1 MKEKNVF
8 DVQKFLSSF
17 QDVGKETSLN
27 LKLNLSI
34 VNALWLLLSGE
45 RFSLEGFIK
54 QSILESMTKVTI
66 KYLQR
71 FFRENLQFFIQKV
84 KTERKQ
90 NRRKERTREIWVHSK
105 YVVNFCSKSG
115 LWKLKFIYSE
125 KATKFCEIFT
135 LLLTVCTVLKSEL
148 KILQNFVAFSE
159 YMNFIKCILKPLLN
173 VVQLYKGFKPIAG
186 GQCPLRWPGK
196 NHE

>member
-135 LLLTVCTVLKSEL
+135 LLLTVCTVLKS
-148 KILQNFVAFSE
+148 
-159 YMNFIKCILKPLLN
+159 
-173 VVQLYKGFKPIAG
+173 
-186 GQCPLRWPGK
+186 
-196 NHE
+196 

>member
-54 QSILESMTKVTI
+54 QSPTP
-66 KYLQR
+66 
-71 FFRENLQFFIQKV
+71 
-84 KTERKQ
+84 
-90 NRRKERTREIWVHSK
+90 
-105 YVVNFCSKSG
+105 C
-115 LWKLKFIYSE
+115 
-125 KATKFCEIFT
+125 
-135 LLLTVCTVLKSEL
+135 
-148 KILQNFVAFSE
+148 
-159 YMNFIKCILKPLLN
+159 
-173 VVQLYKGFKPIAG
+173 
-186 GQCPLRWPGK
+186 
-196 NHE
+196 